1 MAIRLSGMAS
11 GLDTDSIVQALVS
24 SYSYKKSK
32 YEKAQT
38 KLGWTQEAWKSLN
51 TKVYSLYSNVSN
63 LRFSTA
69 YSLKKTSVSDSTKA
83 SVKAGSSAPNGTQ
96 TLKITNTA
104 KAGYLTGEE
113 INASSSSTTLAQ
125 LGYTGGDAKIN
136 VNTKDGT
143 KSITLSATSTM
154 SDVEK
159 QLKEA
164 GLNASYDSTY
174 KRFYISAKDTGA
186 DNDFTLTGAN
196 TGGATALYK
205 LGIAVGTS
213 TSNPYSQY
221 GSLYGGSDAA
231 TQQNIENAVAKYKS
245 SSSNIEKY
253 TAQSNNLLNAIT
265 YGTAYADVK
274 DFYSSLSGTKTG
286 SGKTID
292 TAELETLQKL
302 GSARDSAVIVKGS
315 DGTYTTYSKTTS
327 TDSDGNAV
335 YKSEDGAYISAE
347 ERYTN
352 GGKTYKKNSD
362 GAYVNVSDE
371 NDKYSGDTADL
382 TKTVTYKKVSESKS
396 YVSGSDADTKT
407 YTKNSD
413 DTYTCDGKTYTK
425 RDDGKYYAEGE
436 AADSKNGVTITEKV
450 EYTSSTEIRD
460 AEAAA
465 DAYKD
470 ITKNIDEKALST
482 YSSNLSTVTA
492 FESTKDT
499 SLTSSDEYTIA
510 GLTSAIHDAYNKGGK
525 DAVSNLIA
533 GNGTDSNAYA
543 AKVAALTTSISSEQ
557 TNLDDNKLVKEL
569 AAIKDTTSSEYKT
582 ALKNMVETVNSAHD
596 LSSNAQYNT
605 KAKKVDGEDAEI
617 WLNGVQYTGSSSTF
631 TINNLTI
638 EALATTGNDE
648 ISITTSTDTQGIYD
662 KVKDF
667 LTEYNNIINEMTK
680 LYNASSSKG
689 YEPLTDDEKDSM
701 SDKEIE
707 KWETKIKDSLLRND
721 TTLSGVMSAM
731 TTAMSQAVEINGKKY
746 SLSSFGIHTLGYL
759 NAAENEQNAYH
770 IDGDED
776 DTNTSGNADKLM
788 TAISEDPDTVM
799 QFMQQVTTNL
809 YNAIGDKMKSTT
821 LSSAFTIYNDKQMAT
836 QYTDYTKLIKEWET
850 KISDKEDYYYKK
862 FSSMESALTKLNSTQ
877 SSLSGYFS

>member
-1 MAIRLSGMAS
+1 MAIRLSGIAS

-83 SVKAGSSAPNGTQ
+83 SVKAASGAPNGTQ

-104 KAGYLTGEE
+104 KAGYLTGEQ

-221 GSLYGGSDAA
+221 DSLYGGSDAA
-231 TQQNIENAVAKYKS
+231 TQQKIENAVAAYKS

-265 YGTAYADVK
+265 YGTAYADVQ
-274 DFYSSLSGTKTG
+274 DFYRSLSGTKTE
-286 SGKTID
+286 SGADID
-292 TAELETLQKL
+292 TAKLETLAKL
-302 GSARDSAVIVKGS
+302 GSGRDSAIITKNS
-315 DGTYTTYSKTTS
+315 DGTYTTYSKTTAK
-327 TDSDGNAV
+327 DADGNNV
-335 YKSEDGAYISAE
+335 YKSEDGKYISAE

-371 NDKYSGDTADL
+371 NDTYSGDTADL
-382 TKTVTYKKVSESKS
+382 KKTVTYKKVSESKS

-436 AADSKNGVTITEKV
+436 AADSKNGVTITEKI
-450 EYTSSTEIRD
+450 EYTSSTAISG

-510 GLTSAIHDAYNKGGK
+510 GLTSDIHDAYNKGGK

-533 GNGTDSNAYA
+533 GNGTDSEAYA

-557 TNLDDNKLVKEL
+557 TKLDNNKLVKEL
-569 AAIKDTTSSEYKT
+569 AAIKDTTSSEYQT

-605 KAKKVDGEDAEI
+605 KAKKVEGEDAEI

-638 EALATTGNDE
+638 DALATTGNDE

-680 LYNASSSKG
+680 LYNADSSKG
-689 YEPLTDDEKDSM
+689 YDPLTDDEKDSM

-759 NAAENEQNAYH
+759 NAADNEQNAYH

-862 FSSMESALTKLNSTQ
+862 FSSMESALAKLNSTQ
-877 SSLSGYFS
+877 SLLSGYFS

>member
-83 SVKAGSSAPNGTQ
+83 SVKAASGAPNGTQ

-104 KAGYLTGEE
+104 KAGYLTGEQ

-221 GSLYGGSDAA
+221 DSLYGGSDAA
-231 TQQNIENAVAKYKS
+231 TQQKIENAVAKYKS

-274 DFYSSLSGTKTG
+274 DFYSSLSGTKTE
-286 SGKTID
+286 SGADID
-292 TAELETLQKL
+292 TAKLETLAKL
-302 GSARDSAVIVKGS
+302 GSGRDSAIITKNS
-315 DGTYTTYSKTTS
+315 DGTYTTYSKTTAK
-327 TDSDGNAV
+327 DADGNTV
-335 YKSEDGAYISAE
+335 YKSEDGKYISAE
-347 ERYTN
+347 ECYTN

-362 GAYVNVSDE
+362 GTYVNVSDE

-450 EYTSSTEIRD
+450 EYTSSTAISD

-499 SLTSSDEYTIA
+499 SLTSSDKYTIA
-510 GLTSAIHDAYNKGGK
+510 DLTSTIHDAYDNGGK

-533 GNGTDSNAYA
+533 GNGTDSDAYA
-543 AKVAALTTSISSEQ
+543 AKVAALTTSISIEQ
-557 TNLDDNKLVKEL
+557 TKLDDNKLVKEL
-569 AAIKDTTSSEYKT
+569 AAIKDTTSSEYQT

-605 KAKKVDGEDAEI
+605 KAKKVEGEDAEI

-721 TTLSGVMSAM
+721 STLNGVMSAM
-731 TTAMSQAVEINGKKY
+731 TSAMSQAVEIDGKKY

-759 NAAENEQNAYH
+759 NAADNEQNAYH

-788 TAISEDPDTVM
+788 KAISEDPDTIM
-799 QFMQQVTTNL
+799 QFMQKVATNL
-809 YNAIGDKMKSTT
+809 YTAIGDKMKATS
-821 LSSAFTIYNDKQMAT
+821 LSSSFTIYNDKQMTT
-836 QYTDYTKLIKEWET
+836 QYSDYTKLIKEWET